1 MGIQKENNL
10 QKRKNRKK
18 NSKQN
23 KNRKYKDSR
32 VIRQGLKN
40 NLINMLRNLN
50 DQRKNF
56 GRELKTI
63 IRNEME
69 TLEIK
74 IKIIVI

>member
-32 VIRQGLKN
+32 VIRHGLKN